1 MAPEESGE
9 SSKEAAVP
17 TASTEPVNAD
27 VGAAVE
33 ELLNSLSNKFSGIS
47 SEMFA
52 KMDAMS
58 RRLDKLEA
66 ALTLT
71 KPAYPKEGSG
81 SSPSS

>member
-1 MAPEESGE
+1 MAAEDNAE
-9 SSKEAAVP
+9 SSKDQEASP
-17 TASTEPVNAD
+17 SASTEPVNAD
-27 VGAAVE
+27 IGVAVE

-66 ALTLT
+66 AVMQN
-71 KPAYPKEGSG
+71 KASSPKEGG
-81 SSPSS
+81 SSSAS